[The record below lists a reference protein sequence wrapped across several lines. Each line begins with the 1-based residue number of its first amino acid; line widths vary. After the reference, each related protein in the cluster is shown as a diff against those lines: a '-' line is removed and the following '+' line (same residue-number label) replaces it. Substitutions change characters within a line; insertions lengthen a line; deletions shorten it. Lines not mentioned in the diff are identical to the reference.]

1 MSKDGPR
8 YSGSLVALEGLSET
22 ALETQL
28 RLLPASSQILVLPS
42 IRNYL
47 GTDDA
52 LVTPFAPSS
61 SGPSSTSV
69 SALPKSALSTSVA
82 PSTSRLSKSPST
94 TSTHFDLRRY
104 IKSIHNAAAARQ
116 AIALEFL
123 QDNETH
129 TTPSTTSKT
138 PPKKLVFLNGGTVTS
153 HALCI
158 EAIRQHD
165 AAAGGNLEQAALL
178 FDQLTAHGVAGLDET
193 SATPMAAETNQLDN
207 VAIGD
212 DDEYVERDDDD
223 EEGDPA
229 TKAMR
234 AADALDRRTEG
245 LQPSTHILDLTV
257 TKKPRPRSLSL
268 PIHGDLLELWD
279 AGRRPSLA
287 PTANTNNTNT
297 TNTTDNDNVDN
308 DDTSTI
314 NNRSFY
320 WVPPSMAA
328 GAAGSEIYD
337 ANNFSFITSASPTR
351 GSSPTS
357 TIFPVS
363 MRLDAIASQQQK
375 RQPRKSP
382 SPSPARQYV
391 SYRPAT
397 KGDTARTVVL
407 DPAPRGRTAR
417 RRASQVAALRN
428 NGDNED
434 NNDDDMPFYT
444 YHHQPPRRRARSLE
458 RKPSIGA
465 GSFSGISSI
474 SGISGFSRFSGLSG
488 SSNGNGNG
496 LGLNMNFFLSTSSRE
511 PSSTRPRRT
520 SNVSDDTTSMATSA
534 IGTKPSISSSSS
546 SKFMPTGTGIP
557 DVPLLPGADVLEK
570 MALRRKTK
578 TKSKQAQTAAT
589 SDAQK
594 KPQLRLKTTAS
605 VTNVSSPLTS
615 RYVDRGTD
623 ASQAGA
629 NGASKQIVFELV
641 LPLVEDLVV
650 QFDDDGSNAS
660 NSALEL
666 AIQRCRELDGAQIIH
681 QRDSSVHDTVISKH
695 ILSNGEHHSFDQ
707 KTMSST
713 LPETPKSSSHGQSS
727 SSSPTAS
734 ASLLLGTATT
744 IPATQATGTFST
756 DDYDP
761 FAPHEY
767 NAGRKVQLPIAVP
780 IAMQPQAAPS
790 IKTPQPLTPAHTPP
804 PHQRPDGDIDPDLQV
819 GSRFHVLDTAK
830 YQTALALHNALRSIL
845 GFHFPE
851 DHESEETNANL
862 DSLTSESLTSFLFSV
877 VPGMEGSSMWAPL
890 LSGNRTEQ
898 KVDANM
904 EAETPVTDMVL
915 AFGSQRDVPSSLR
928 AKIMG
933 QLDALTSQ
941 PATGISRGGR
951 LDIRYLI
958 ANALQSLAAQQAR
971 RHGKSTGT
979 VVLAPLIIAQ
989 LDQYLRTYPSSSLPA
1004 SPSVRLVLLEYPM
1017 ELLPLVLAM
1026 QQLAGRDLIQ
1036 VASVITI
1043 EDSKY
1048 RTEFRRPF
1056 QVLQEPLLSPRLR
1069 FSPPVNLGVTQK
1081 QPSFK
1086 RANFVLTSAAN
1097 ETDIDAFVASIRKLL
1112 LLSKASTVTRTATS
1126 PAEVMF
1132 QNGMIPLT
1140 LVAQQQG
1147 DAGRYSALST
1157 ATTAAGGTGMGIGS
1171 SGSSRNSKIRTPP
1184 RTDNLMQSPTLPSPL
1199 VGNTPSPRRKGSSS
1213 EKDRKRAPADS
1224 NSGIEARQPPLP
1236 LPINTKKVVSSK
1248 MSTASISAVRPP
1260 KSPTLSMVSQHSLQS
1275 QPSSLQSFQS
1285 QSDSWRATTNEHSYI
1300 AQSTGLAPAPT
1311 VLPNSRLVAK
1321 TIQVSGSTTMRR
1333 AKEQTAT
1340 VAANPSGISAPV
1352 IVNNLKTTSTLP
1364 TSSARSD
1371 NDNLSNWDAGLDV
1384 SEDGNYTYN
1393 EPPFATSNGNAKGS
1407 SKVIATNGNTAVN
1420 SASGASTSVAYG
1432 GYNDDEYDS
1441 GDDDDDFENDPDM
1454 RRLMPLFMRDR
1465 AALLA
1470 AKEAAGSRGV
1480 RPQPMRSKSSQLTG
1494 ISTPTVS
1501 ASATMPP
1508 TQGPPQV
1515 MSMTGDGLRG
1525 KSSVGSIHSQHSHAS
1540 SLANKNSNEGKKAL
1554 KWLGLA

>member
-52 LVTPFAPSS
+52 LVTPP
-61 SGPSSTSV
+61 
-69 SALPKSALSTSVA
+69 
-82 PSTSRLSKSPST
+82 SKSPTT
-94 TSTHFDLRRY
+94 TSTPFDPRRY
-104 IKSIHNAAAARQ
+104 IKSIHNAAVARRT
-116 AIALEFL
+116 IALQFL
-123 QDNETH
+123 QDNETR
-129 TTPSTTSKT
+129 TTRSTTSKT
-138 PPKKLVFLNGGTVTS
+138 PPKKLVFLNGGTATS

-178 FDQLTAHGVAGLDET
+178 FDQLTADGVAGLDRT
-193 SATPMAAETNQLDN
+193 SAAPVAAETNRLDDI
-207 VAIGD
+207 AIGD
-212 DDEYVERDDDD
+212 DDEYVEQDDDD

-297 TNTTDNDNVDN
+297 TNTTNTTHNDNVDN

-375 RQPRKSP
+375 KQPRKTP

-391 SYRPAT
+391 SYRSAT
-397 KGDTARTVVL
+397 KGDSARTVVL

-417 RRASQVAALRN
+417 RRASRVVALRN

-434 NNDDDMPFYT
+434 NHDDDDMLFYT
-444 YHHQPPRRRARSLE
+444 YHQQPPRRRARSLE

-474 SGISGFSRFSGLSG
+474 SGISGISGFSRFSGLSG

-496 LGLNMNFFLSTSSRE
+496 NGLGMNMNFFLSTSSRE

-520 SNVSDDTTSMATSA
+520 SNVSDDATSMATSA

-546 SKFMPTGTGIP
+546 SKFMLAGTSIP
-557 DVPLLPGADVLEK
+557 DVPLLPGADVLEQ
-570 MALRRKTK
+570 MALLRKTK

-589 SDAQK
+589 SNAEK
-594 KPQLRLKTTAS
+594 KPQLRLKMTAS
-605 VTNVSSPLTS
+605 IPNVSSPLTS

-629 NGASKQIVFELV
+629 NGARTQTVFELV
-641 LPLVEDLVV
+641 LPLVEDLIV
-650 QFDDDGSNAS
+650 QFDDDGINAS

-666 AIQRCRELDGAQIIH
+666 AIQRCRELDRAQIIH
-681 QRDSSVHDTVISKH
+681 QRDSSVHETVISKH

-727 SSSPTAS
+727 SSSSTAS
-734 ASLLLGTATT
+734 ASLLLGTTT

-804 PHQRPDGDIDPDLQV
+804 PQQRLDGDIDSDLQD

-830 YQTALALHNALRSIL
+830 YQTALALQNALRSIL

-851 DHESEETNANL
+851 DRESEETNASL
-862 DSLTSESLTSFLFSV
+862 DSLTSDSLTSFSFSV

-890 LSGNRTEQ
+890 LSGNQTEQ
-898 KVDANM
+898 KVDAEM
-904 EAETPVTDMVL
+904 EAETLITDMVL

-958 ANALQSLAAQQAR
+958 TNAMQSLAAQQAR
-971 RHGKSTGT
+971 SHGKSTGT

-1004 SPSVRLVLLEYPM
+1004 SPS
-1017 ELLPLVLAM
+1017 PL
-1026 QQLAGRDLIQ
+1026 
-1036 VASVITI
+1036 
-1043 EDSKY
+1043 
-1048 RTEFRRPF
+1048 
-1056 QVLQEPLLSPRLR
+1056 
-1069 FSPPVNLGVTQK
+1069 NLGVTQK

-1112 LLSKASTVTRTATS
+1112 LSSEASTATRTATS
-1126 PAEVMF
+1126 PAEVMV

-1140 LVAQQQG
+1140 LVTQQHG

-1213 EKDRKRAPADS
+1213 EKDRKRTPADS
-1224 NSGIEARQPPLP
+1224 NSGNGARPPPLP
-1236 LPINTKKVVSSK
+1236 LPINSKKAVSAK

-1260 KSPTLSMVSQHSLQS
+1260 KSPTLSTVSQHSLQS

-1285 QSDSWRATTNEHSYI
+1285 SDSWRATTNEHSYI

-1321 TIQVSGSTTMRR
+1321 TIQVSGSTAMRR
-1333 AKEQTAT
+1333 AKEQTAR
-1340 VAANPSGISAPV
+1340 VAANPSGIFEPV
-1352 IVNNLKTTSTLP
+1352 IVNNLMATSTLP

-1371 NDNLSNWDAGLDV
+1371 NDNLSNWDTGLDV

-1407 SKVIATNGNTAVN
+1407 SKVIVTNGNTAVN

-1480 RPQPMRSKSSQLTG
+1480 RPPPMRSKSSQLTG
-1494 ISTPTVS
+1494 VSTRIVS

-1515 MSMTGDGLRG
+1515 VSMTGDGLRG
-1525 KSSVGSIHSQHSHAS
+1525 KASVGSIHSQLSHAS
-1540 SLANKNSNEGKKAL
+1540 TLANKNSNEGKKAL